1 MFSLVIGSI
10 QLALGVTYLAAA
22 PPGVN
27 GGGQQA
33 LHGAAGMFLFGLTY
47 VYGGLDY
54 LLALGSRGLGW
65 FCGLVGVCGLVLAA
79 AWSGADPFLA
89 VLWLCWTYL
98 WMLFFLQLALGFE
111 RLAPLIGWS
120 LVLAGQASATVPAF
134 LGLTGRWP
142 GGPELAAGAAA
153 SLLALLLLAGGLAWR
168 GRRQPAARAAAAVA
182 VVRYPATSG
191 SRVRARFSTRIS
203 TSTPAA
209 KSAGTVARSAAAVCV
224 LPPMREVKLLTTR

>member
-1 MFSLVIGSI
+1 MGTLPRRDAAVFSLVIGSI

-79 AWSGADPFLA
+79 AWSGADPFL
-89 VLWLCWTYL
+89 
-98 WMLFFLQLALGFE
+98 
-111 RLAPLIGWS
+111 R
-120 LVLAGQASATVPAF
+120 
-134 LGLTGRWP
+134 
-142 GGPELAAGAAA
+142 
-153 SLLALLLLAGGLAWR
+153 
-168 GRRQPAARAAAAVA
+168 
-182 VVRYPATSG
+182 
-191 SRVRARFSTRIS
+191 
-203 TSTPAA
+203 
-209 KSAGTVARSAAAVCV
+209 CV
-224 LPPMREVKLLTTR
+224 